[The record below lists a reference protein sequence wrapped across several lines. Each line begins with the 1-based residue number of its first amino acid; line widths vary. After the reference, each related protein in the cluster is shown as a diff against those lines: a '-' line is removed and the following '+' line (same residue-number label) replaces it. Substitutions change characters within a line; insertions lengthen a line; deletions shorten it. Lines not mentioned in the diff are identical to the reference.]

1 MNHRFLI
8 LLLLCF
14 RCDGQSI
21 APPGQIVELTNM
33 VPALFPTVQ
42 QPVSGTISWT
52 NMVARTNAFSVLYE
66 SQDLIHWSAIWSNN
80 MELEMSVQ
88 IVDGNSN
95 DFFRVAN
102 HVPGL

>member
-1 MNHRFLI
+1 MNHHFLI

-21 APPGQIVELTNM
+21 TPPGQIVDLTNM
-33 VPALFPTVQ
+33 VPTLFPFVQ

-52 NMVARTNAFSVLYE
+52 NIVARTNAFSVLYE
-66 SQDLIHWSAIWSNN
+66 SQDLIHWSALWSNT
-80 MELEMSVQ
+80 MQLQMRVQ
-88 IVDGNSN
+88 ILDENSN

-102 HVPGL
+102 HIPGL